1 MSKNIKTQS
10 PTPENVKVA
19 DRKISVRDGAEIP
32 IRIYSP
38 AKPDEKGSPLIV
50 NYHGGGFIMGDL
62 EISIDFGRK
71 MVTEFNAVLVDVD
84 YRLAPEFPFPTPVN
98 DCWDALKWVT

>member
-1 MSKNIKTQS
+1 
-10 PTPENVKVA
+10 
-19 DRKISVRDGAEIP
+19 
-32 IRIYSP
+32 
-38 AKPDEKGSPLIV
+38 
-50 NYHGGGFIMGDL
+50 MGDL